1 MTIITDTSYPVAL
14 YNPNDVKHQA
24 AADFAFRGPTNHPH
38 RGAVNTEDM
47 MFGAVLIDIPE

>member
-14 YNPNDVKHQA
+14 YNPNDVNHQA